1 MPKFFPAVDSNQYS
15 KPYRRLEKKIFVIRP
30 SRLVD
35 IKRLERNVERIQ
47 EMYDLGREDA
57 AKSLEAVE
65 EYLSAANK
73 GL

>member
-1 MPKFFPAVDSNQYS
+1 M
-15 KPYRRLEKKIFVIRP
+15 IRP